1 MAMAMVMVTS
11 EREPPSILPSQD
23 VAHAMIG
30 DFTEITV
37 SNSDDDLCLVQA
49 TSARLMVGYRT
60 FWKWRFGGRCHFGC
74 SFFLF
79 SCFTALLLW
88 ISAQYKWRRHGF
100 LPPPE
105 ISQVKVEFPR
115 APDPPNGYH
124 TVLISCGTYGFVHLH
139 TLNGC
144 LIVSFP
150 FLLLYGIMQPRGSA
164 PKEGDNVT
172 ARLHVTCPGLGNT
185 RFI

>member
-1 MAMAMVMVTS
+1 
-11 EREPPSILPSQD
+11 
-23 VAHAMIG
+23 MIG

-37 SNSDDDLCLVQA
+37 SNSDDDLHLVRV
-49 TSARLMVGYRT
+49 TSARLDSRMTDIPEVEIWRT
-60 FWKWRFGGRCHFGC
+60 V
-74 SFFLF
+74 FLWMF
-79 SCFTALLLW
+79 LLSLSLLFTSLLLW

-105 ISQVKVEFPR
+105 ISQVEVEFPR

-124 TVLISCGTYGFVHLH
+124 TVLIGCGAYGFVHLR

-144 LIVSFP
+144 LVVS
-150 FLLLYGIMQPRGSA
+150 FLLLYGFMQPRGSA

-172 ARLHVTCPGLGNT
+172 ARLHVTCPGPGNT
-185 RFI
+185 SFIYSRLATSLRSLAIILL

>member
-1 MAMAMVMVTS
+1 MISS
-11 EREPPSILPSQD
+11 ERKPPSKLPTQD
-23 VAHAMIG
+23 EAHTKIG

-37 SNSDDDLCLVQA
+37 SNSDDDLHLARA
-49 TSARLMVGYRT
+49 TSTTLMVRCRT
-60 FWKWRFGGRCHFGC
+60 FWKWRYGGRCHFGC

-79 SCFTALLLW
+79 SSHYFLLLW
-88 ISAQYKWRRHGF
+88 ISARYKRRRYAF

-105 ISQVKVEFPR
+105 ISQVEVEFPC

-124 TVLISCGTYGFVHLH
+124 TVLIGCGTYGFIRLR

-144 LIVSFP
+144 LIVFFP
-150 FLLLYGIMQPRGSA
+150 FVLLYGFIQPRGSA

-172 ARLHVTCPGLGNT
+172 ARLHVTYPGPCNT
-185 RFI
+185 NFI

>member
-1 MAMAMVMVTS
+1 MAMAMVMETS
-11 EREPPSILPSQD
+11 ERKPPSILPTQD

-37 SNSDDDLCLVQA
+37 SNSDDDLRLVQA

-60 FWKWRFGGRCHFGC
+60 FRKWRFGGRCHFGC

-115 APDPPNGYH
+115 VPDPPNGYH
-124 TVLISCGTYGFVHLH
+124 TALIGCGTYGFVRLR
-139 TLNGC
+139 TLNGY
-144 LIVSFP
+144 LIVFILFYYCTGLCSP
-150 FLLLYGIMQPRGSA
+150 GSLHLKRGIM
-164 PKEGDNVT
+164 
-172 ARLHVTCPGLGNT
+172 
-185 RFI
+185 